1 LRPVVWTLPCP
12 GRSTFIPAGCL
23 HWPIGEKDLLQKWV
37 DAVAKSEN
45 GWTLLMGDS
54 MDSART
60 HYRDHV
66 RSYRQDQNSQE
77 SLDEYHK
84 EDVRKLAKVLEPIK
98 GKIAGAI
105 LGNHY
110 WEYLDGTNSE
120 QYLCQL
126 LGIRYLGPTGILR
139 LEFRD
144 HTKRKD
150 IRHHMVLYAH
160 HSGGSA
166 GGRTAGGDVNSLH
179 RAETAF
185 DADIYC
191 LSHTHR
197 RYAHREPVLGLTRKG
212 EPRLVERPKVFIRTG
227 AFLKGYRED
236 FPNTTQPHFPT
247 YAEQKAYRPT
257 DLGYVTCTID
267 LHQAKRGDERKG
279 ESTSGSIRPEIT
291 VSF

>member
-1 LRPVVWTLPCP
+1 
-12 GRSTFIPAGCL
+12 
-23 HWPIGEKDLLQKWV
+23 
-37 DAVAKSEN
+37 
-45 GWTLLMGDS
+45 MGDS

-66 RSYRQDQNSQE
+66 RSYRQDENSQE
-77 SLDEYHK
+77 ALDEYHK

-98 GKIAGAI
+98 GRIAGAI

-110 WEYLDGTNSE
+110 WQYLDGTNSE

-126 LGIRYLGPTGILR
+126 LGIRYLGPTGIVR

-144 HTKRKD
+144 KSKD
-150 IRHHMVLYAH
+150 VRLMMVLYAH

-166 GGRTAGGDVNSLH
+166 GGRTAGGDVNALH

-212 EPRLVERPKVFIRTG
+212 TPRLVERPKVFIRTG

-236 FPNTTQPHFPT
+236 FPSTERPHFPT

-257 DLGYVTCTID
+257 DLGWVTCAVDVTYQRD
-267 LHQAKRGDERKG
+267 HANGNKKRGER
-279 ESTSGSIRPEIT
+279 EANVVRPEIT